1 MSERGPRGGGF
12 ESYSSWRERQERPPQ
27 NLREEVE
34 RMYMEVPTELGREIL
49 GKILE
54 MMSAKD
60 RAKKLA
66 AYVATADP
74 KDITTYF
81 PEKKLGI
88 LLVCDATSPKTY
100 HVGDTVIER
109 GDRILQVHIP
119 PRLAPAGQNNPLLA
133 DLTESLQLTSDY
145 IKYQGLRPKY
155 ITGCTYEPLVRIAE
169 RRYGFGAVR
178 VNIPTEWSE
187 RVERVFHRYVDP
199 DRKPVIGFIYAT
211 TKEFQAR
218 FPARSLK

>member
-12 ESYSSWRERQERPPQ
+12 ESYSSRRERQERLPQ

-34 RMYMEVPTELGREIL
+34 HMYLEAPTELGKEIL

-54 MMSAKD
+54 MMNAKD
-60 RAKKLA
+60 RARQLA

-88 LLVCDATSPKTY
+88 LLVCNTISHKTY
-100 HVGDTVIER
+100 RIGDTVIES
-109 GDRILQVHIP
+109 GDRIMQVHIP

-145 IKYQGLRPKY
+145 IAYQGLQPKFV
-155 ITGCTYEPLVRIAE
+155 TGCTYEPLVRIAE
-169 RRYGFGAVR
+169 RRYGFDAVR

-187 RVERVFHRYVDP
+187 RVERIFHRYVDP
-199 DRKPVIGFIYAT
+199 SREPVVGFIYT
-211 TKEFQAR
+211 TAQDFQGR
-218 FPARSLK
+218 FPPRV